1 MSLVQATWMDR
12 LLRPVHRWVWL
23 SAERRASKLFR
34 FAETEA
40 DGGRDISRAA
50 ELTGDPLLRR
60 LYLRHAQDEQRHCE
74 LFKQRGRSILEE
86 MRLDPKRKKKFELN
100 WLSPGERG
108 LDDLRVDS
116 EREDYLLAFLHI
128 SEKAAAA
135 RFVIYR
141 DVLQRD
147 PQTRAVFDNVLKDET
162 FHMNYTYQ
170 QLVRVAPRGH
180 GWPLWRARLNRLWK
194 GYLRLAVALAAVLGS
209 LMLLAQYFIIL
220 PIFAVLA
227 KRAAR
232 RDPPGWFERNRPA
245 TLRGQY

>member
-1 MSLVQATWMDR
+1 MGAVQASLIDR
-12 LLRPVHRWVWL
+12 LLRPLHRWVWL

-34 FAETEA
+34 FAQTEA

-60 LYLRHAQDEQRHCE
+60 LYLRHAQDEQRHSE
-74 LFKQRGRSILEE
+74 LFRQRGRSILEE
-86 MRLDPKRKKKFELN
+86 LQLDPKKKKFELN

-116 EREDYLLAFLHI
+116 EREESLLAFLHL
-128 SEKAAAA
+128 SEKVAAG

-141 DVLQRD
+141 DVLQPD
-147 PQTRAVFDNVLKDET
+147 PKTRAVFEDVLKDET

-194 GYLRLAVALAAVLGS
+194 GYLRLAVLIAGVMGTAVL
-209 LMLLAQYFIIL
+209 LVQYFVLL
-220 PIFAVLA
+220 PVFAAMA

-232 RDPPGWFERNRPA
+232 RDPAGWFERHRPA

>member
-1 MSLVQATWMDR
+1 MRMVQASLIDR

-50 ELTGDPLLRR
+50 ELTDDPLLRR

-74 LFKQRGRSILEE
+74 LFKQRGRSILDE
-86 MRLDPKRKKKFELN
+86 MRLDPKKKKFELN

-116 EREDYLLAFLHI
+116 EGEASLLAFLHI

-147 PQTRAVFDNVLKDET
+147 PQTRAVFDNILKDET

-194 GYLRLAVALAAVLGS
+194 GYLRLAVAVAEVLGS
-209 LMLLAQYFIIL
+209 VMLLVQYFVIL
-220 PIFAVLA
+220 PIFAAMA

-245 TLRGQY
+245 NSRGQY

>member
-1 MSLVQATWMDR
+1 M
-12 LLRPVHRWVWL
+12 LRPVHRWVWL

-50 ELTGDPLLRR
+50 ELTADPLLRR

-74 LFKQRGRSILEE
+74 LFRQRGRSLLQEVQ
-86 MRLDPKRKKKFELN
+86 RDAKKKRLELN

-108 LDDLRVDS
+108 LDDLRVDG
-116 EREDYLLAFLHI
+116 EREESLLAFLHI
-128 SEKAAAA
+128 SEKAAAG

-141 DVLQRD
+141 DVLQPD
-147 PQTRAVFDNVLKDET
+147 PKTRAVFEDVLKDET

-170 QLVRVAPRGH
+170 QLVRVSPRGH
-180 GWPLWRARLNRLWK
+180 AWPLWRARLNRLWK
-194 GYLRLAVALAAVLGS
+194 GYLRLAVVVAGLMGS
-209 LMLLAQYFIIL
+209 VILLVQYFVLL
-220 PIFAVLA
+220 PPFAVLA

-232 RDPPGWFERNRPA
+232 KEPVGWFKRNRPA
-245 TLRGQY
+245 NLRGQF

>member
-1 MSLVQATWMDR
+1 MRMVQASLIDR

-50 ELTGDPLLRR
+50 ELTDDPLLRR

-74 LFKQRGRSILEE
+74 LFKQRGRSILDE
-86 MRLDPKRKKKFELN
+86 MRLDPKKKKFELN

-116 EREDYLLAFLHI
+116 EGEASLLAFLHI

-147 PQTRAVFDNVLKDET
+147 PQTRAVFDNILKDET

-194 GYLRLAVALAAVLGS
+194 GYLRLAVAVAEVLGS
-209 LMLLAQYFIIL
+209 VMLLVQYFVIL
-220 PIFAVLA
+220 PIFAAMA

-245 TLRGQY
+245 TSRGQY

>member
-1 MSLVQATWMDR
+1 MRAVQASLMDR

-74 LFKQRGRSILEE
+74 LFRQRGRSLLQEVQRDPNKK
-86 MRLDPKRKKKFELN
+86 RLELN

-108 LDDLRVDS
+108 LDDLRVDA
-116 EREDYLLAFLHI
+116 EREESLLAFLHL
-128 SEKAAAA
+128 SEKAAAG

-141 DVLQRD
+141 DVLQPD
-147 PQTRAVFDNVLKDET
+147 PKTRAVFEDILKDET

-180 GWPLWRARLNRLWK
+180 AWPLWRARLNRLWK
-194 GYLRLAVALAAVLGS
+194 GYLRLAVALAGLIGGVI
-209 LMLLAQYFIIL
+209 LLVQYFVLL
-220 PIFAVLA
+220 PPFAVLA
-227 KRAAR
+227 KREAR
-232 RDPPGWFERNRPA
+232 REPVGWFKRNRPA
-245 TLRGQY
+245 NLRGQY